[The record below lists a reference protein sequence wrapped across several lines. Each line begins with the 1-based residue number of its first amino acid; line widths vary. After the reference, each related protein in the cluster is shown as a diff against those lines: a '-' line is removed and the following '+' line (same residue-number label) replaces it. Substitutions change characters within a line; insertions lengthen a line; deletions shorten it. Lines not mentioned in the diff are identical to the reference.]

1 MPSPPHSAAG
11 PGRTVPRRPWEHH
24 GVLCDQM
31 WGRFCRSLRPRGPAC
46 HARYTHGP
54 AWKTLPCVK
63 GRGPGRPA
71 PPHPTPVLS
80 LPPREAVRQG
90 EDGAMLTGGTGESGP
105 EQKG

>member
-11 PGRTVPRRPWEHH
+11 PGRRVPRRPWEHH

-71 PPHPTPVLS
+71 PPHPGALAAPW
-80 LPPREAVRQG
+80 EAVRQG
-90 EDGAMLTGGTGESGP
+90 EDRAMLTGGTGESGP